1 MRRWLK
7 LIWAVCLAALLCGCV
22 PATELAAAENGAL
35 PQFRIGIDSEY
46 EPFSYV
52 DENGEFAG
60 LDVELA
66 REAADRMGREAV
78 FVPIKWD
85 KKNDYLADG
94 SIDCVWSCFSMNGR
108 ESDYDWVGPYM
119 RSRQVVAVRAAS
131 EIQDLSDLTDKR
143 VAVISSTKPESLLL
157 EGGDGIPEVK
167 AVYCLDSMDLV
178 FAALEEEYVDAIAG
192 HETALSQYLD
202 NDPDEYRLLDQE
214 LLSADVGVAF
224 GVGLN
229 PDIQAELTEAL
240 ASMEEDGTM
249 EAILSSYGV
258 AMIGGGEQ
266 S

>member
-1 MRRWLK
+1 M
-7 LIWAVCLAALLCGCV
+7 V
-22 PATELAAAENGAL
+22 AAEKSGEL
-35 PQFRIGIDSEY
+35 PEFRVGIDSEY

-52 DENGEFAG
+52 DENGNYAG

-66 REAADRMGREAV
+66 REAASRMGREAV

-94 SIDCVWSCFSMNGR
+94 SINCVWSCFSMNGR

-119 RSRQVVAVRAAS
+119 HSRQVVAVRQS
-131 EIQDLSDLTDKR
+131 SDIMTLSDLAGKR

-157 EGGDGIPEVK
+157 EGGDGIPDVA

-178 FAALEEEYVDAIAG
+178 FAALEEDYVDAVAG
-192 HETALSQYLD
+192 HETAVSQYMD
-202 NDPDEYRLLDQE
+202 DPDEYRVLDDE

-240 ASMEEDGTM
+240 DEMRADGTM

-258 AMIGGGEQ
+258 SMIGGDGQ
-266 S
+266 